1 MKTTRVNNNDHIT
14 YREVG
19 ASTRTALL
27 LLLLLPFGHFIAS
40 GCEPKRFEPMVTD
53 ENGVLCYGVGAAI
66 CRVCVS
72 CVAVCCLCCVA
83 RTGCALL

>member
-1 MKTTRVNNNDHIT
+1 MKTTRVSNNDHIT

-19 ASTRTALL
+19 ASTRTA

-53 ENGVLCYGVGAAI
+53 ERMVF
-66 CRVCVS
+66 CVM
-72 CVAVCCLCCVA
+72 V
-83 RTGCALL
+83 